1 MNKSPPP
8 SYESLYGFHS
18 QSTNTNANVN
28 VNINRTNTNTNN
40 IPQYVYYSY
49 PSQPSSYIYNKP
61 YKSEDDGLIC
71 CRLL

>member
-18 QSTNTNANVN
+18 QSTNTNTNTKVN
-28 VNINRTNTNTNN
+28 VNTNTNTNN

-49 PSQPSSYIYNKP
+49 PSQPSSYIYKTP

>member
-1 MNKSPPP
+1 MDKSPPP

-18 QSTNTNANVN
+18 RNV
-28 VNINRTNTNTNN
+28 NTNTNRN
-40 IPQYVYYSY
+40 TNNIPIPQYVYYSY
-49 PSQPSSYIYNKP
+49 PSQPSSYVYKKP